1 MSRVAKVTEFL
12 FSAASA
18 AAIHLARTFWLASP
32 KPSRLPIPAS
42 VMALLHASH
51 W

>member
-1 MSRVAKVTEFL
+1 MSRVAKVTWFL
-12 FSAASA
+12 SSAASA
-18 AAIHLARTFWLASP
+18 AASHLVRTFWPASP

-42 VMALLHASH
+42 VIALLHASH